1 MVLNG
6 LGERVASTTE
16 GQTPDT
22 IKVADSTQLSQLI
35 WREGYRLIGMRAI
48 AFDAVGTL
56 IHPEPAA
63 PLVYADVGRRYGSRR
78 TPEEIAV
85 RFREAFRR
93 EEAFDREH
101 DWRTSEAREIER
113 WRHIVGSVLDDVSD
127 ADGCFRELFE
137 HFSRPEAWRCEAD
150 VGPTLA
156 TLRARGYRL
165 GVASNYD
172 RRLHSV
178 RAGLP
183 ELQPLEHITLSA
195 EVGWRKPAA
204 AFFKAVCARMD
215 CPAEALLLVGDD
227 AVNDVGGA
235 RSAGL
240 PAVRFGPRWG
250 NTTITG
256 KVLGIERL
264 EELLCLLP

>member
-1 MVLNG
+1 M
-6 LGERVASTTE
+6 LG
-16 GQTPDT
+16 
-22 IKVADSTQLSQLI
+22 I
-35 WREGYRLIGMRAI
+35 RAI

-101 DWRTSEAREIER
+101 GWRTSEAREVER
-113 WRHIVGSVLDDVSD
+113 WRHIVGAVLDDVGD
-127 ADGCFRELFE
+127 PEGCSRELFE
-137 HFSRPEAWRCEAD
+137 HFSRPVAWRCEAD
-150 VGPTLA
+150 VGPALA

-172 RRLHSV
+172 HRLHSV

-183 ELQPLEHITLSA
+183 ELRPLEHVILSA
-195 EVGWRKPAA
+195 EVGWRKPAPA
-204 AFFKAVCARMD
+204 LFKAVCARMN

-227 AVNDVGGA
+227 MENDVRGA
-235 RSAGL
+235 RWAGL
-240 PAVRFGPRWG
+240 RAVWFGPRWK
-250 NTTITG
+250 NITMTG
-256 KVLGIERL
+256 EEVLGIERL
-264 EELLCLLP
+264 EELLGLLP